1 MAELGKILIFTGIFI
16 AVLGLILTFSD
27 KIPFNLGRLPG
38 DIAIQKENFSFYFPI
53 TTSILLSI
61 VFSLLLYL
69 FSKFFR

>member
-1 MAELGKILIFTGIFI
+1 
-16 AVLGLILTFSD
+16 FSD

-61 VFSLLLYL
+61 VLSMLFYL
-69 FSKFFR
+69 FDKFFR